1 MFLSLLDFLF
11 PPRCP
16 GCNRPGSDFCS
27 SCRAALKPANPP
39 PLPGLDEIRA
49 AGLHEGPL
57 RHAIGNLKFR
67 ARLAQVQAVARLLE
81 PPPGLLVPV
90 PSPFW
95 RRHRRGFNLAEL
107 LARALER
114 PWQALLTCPAGLSE
128 QKSLSLAERLHSRRF
143 QARAAAPECVV
154 LVDDV
159 LTTGATLMACSTALR
174 QAGARQVRA
183 AVVAWQP
190 RRDVHIE
197 FPSSAGRAGKL

>member
-1 MFLSLLDFLF
+1 MFPSLLDFLF

-16 GCNRPGSDFCS
+16 GCDRPGPDFCS
-27 SCRAALKPANPP
+27 ACRAALKPARPP
-39 PLPGLDEIRA
+39 ALPGLDEVRA
-49 AGLHEGPL
+49 AGLYEGPL

-67 ARLAQVQAVARLLE
+67 ARLAQVRAVAALLE
-81 PPPGLLVPV
+81 APTGLLVPV

-107 LARALER
+107 LARALQH
-114 PWQALLTCPAGLSE
+114 PWQNLLACQGRMAE
-128 QKSLSLAERLHSRRF
+128 QKSLTLAERLQSRQF
-143 QARAAAPECVV
+143 RALGPVPECVV

-159 LTTGATLMACSTALR
+159 LTTGATLMACSQALR

-183 AVVAWQP
+183 VVAAWQP

-197 FPSSAGRAGKL
+197 FPSSPGRTGKL